1 MLWRRKTAEA
11 NEATLEPRLKSD
23 LWVKAL
29 VRRLDV
35 ELMTAMVTRSGDS
48 EAGAIY
54 LKLNFL
60 NGKCRVLN
68 RIYGENGERLW
79 SGATGDTPVDEARAD
94 DYLQRQITFDPD
106 CWIVEIEDPNGTFSI
121 DDLVA

>member
-1 MLWRRKTAEA
+1 MA
-11 NEATLEPRLKSD
+11 PRLKSE

-35 ELMTAMVTRSGDS
+35 DLMTAMVTRSGDP

-60 NGKCRVLN
+60 NGDCRVLN
-68 RIYGENGERLW
+68 RTYGEEGERLW
-79 SGATGDTPVDEARAD
+79 SGATGDAPVAEAQADE
-94 DYLQRQITFDPD
+94 YLQRQINFDPD
-106 CWIVEIEDPNGTFSI
+106 CWIVEIEDPDCRFST
-121 DDLVA
+121 DDLVV

>member
-1 MLWRRKTAEA
+1 M
-11 NEATLEPRLKSD
+11 EPRLKSE

-35 ELMTAMVTRSGDS
+35 ELMSAMVIRSGDP

-60 NGKCRVLN
+60 NGECRVLN
-68 RIYGENGERLW
+68 RTYGEDGQRLW
-79 SGATGDTPVDEARAD
+79 SGATGDAPVDEARAD
-94 DYLQRQITFDPD
+94 EYLRRQINFDPD
-106 CWIVEIEDPNGTFSI
+106 CWIVEIEDPNGRFST